1 MTNQHFVAAVVV
13 VLLIG
18 APANAQ
24 SAADLLQKGIHAQ
37 ETVGDVD
44 SAIQIFR
51 QVAASPAANKVLAAQ
66 AQYQLVVCMLQ
77 KGDRAAARKELDLL
91 ARNFPDQSD
100 LVTKA
105 RKLVPG
111 GDTLLPAPWGELEGS
126 QLNIK
131 RDGVFTGE
139 YLHYSV
145 DPAFSRPGQPA
156 NPQTVILR
164 WELTTTKTN
173 RSAQVEVDRDSQRP
187 LAKPELHS
195 NDDLGDPVAAA
206 ISGPAIDIEE
216 SVFLM
221 RRLPLAP
228 GFKTKL
234 NTLPFTLASKVKSPV
249 EITVTGIEAVQ

>member
-18 APANAQ
+18 APANSQ

-77 KGDRAAARKELDLL
+77 KGDRAAARTELDLL
-91 ARNFPDQSD
+91 ARNFPDQPD
-100 LVTKA
+100 LMTKA

-111 GDTLLPAPWGELEGS
+111 GDTLLAAPWGELEGS

-145 DPAFSRPGQPA
+145 DPPPPSRPGQPA
-156 NPQTVILR
+156 NPQAVILR
-164 WELTTTKTN
+164 WELTANHSN
-173 RSAQVEVDRDSQRP
+173 RSAQVEVDRDSLRP
-187 LAKPELHS
+187 
-195 NDDLGDPVAAA
+195 
-206 ISGPAIDIEE
+206 
-216 SVFLM
+216 
-221 RRLPLAP
+221 
-228 GFKTKL
+228 
-234 NTLPFTLASKVKSPV
+234 
-249 EITVTGIEAVQ
+249 